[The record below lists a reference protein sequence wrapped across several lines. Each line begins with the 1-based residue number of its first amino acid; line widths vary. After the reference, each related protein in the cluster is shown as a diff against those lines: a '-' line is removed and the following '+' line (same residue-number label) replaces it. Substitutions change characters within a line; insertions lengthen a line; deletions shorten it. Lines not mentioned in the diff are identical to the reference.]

1 MTPKEQSEK
10 ARKRSEVAAQDL
22 LDTFQ
27 QCVGGEQGNKLI
39 QHLKAKFGVGLPIF
53 VKASARDKHDD
64 PLYDALIRD
73 GNHEVIRYMEEMLNL
88 AYTK

>member
-1 MTPKEQSEK
+1 MNTKEQSEK
-10 ARKRSEVAAQDL
+10 ARKRSEQDAQEL
-22 LDTFQ
+22 LDVFQ
-27 QCVGGEQGNKLI
+27 ATVGGEPGNKLI
-39 QHLKAKFGVGLPIF
+39 QHLKAKFCYGLPIF